1 MMLTN
6 VLHDAPDEIA
16 SRLEQLGVSE
26 AALRE
31 AIYQGH
37 LQRSRMTL
45 NHPRTFPGLVMWG
58 EVVASLREQL
68 RPLGWYRKD
77 VGSFPVTVNED
88 LNLAIAV
95 ASGDEATGVPYA
107 HPSNRS
113 KKGRNT
119 VDAIEANRQMGL
131 FEQTEEFVLVVEDG
145 VEGNQTWILMHYT
158 DTARGE
164 IRFELSLPADIGD
177 DGKITSWA
185 ERILLGS
192 ISFDDDL
199 ADILLPGGPDIDIEI
214 RRKA

>member
-1 MMLTN
+1 MVPN
-6 VLHDAPDEIA
+6 ILHGSPEEIA
-16 SRLEQLGVSE
+16 TRLAQLGVTE
-26 AALRE
+26 VALRE

-58 EVVASLREQL
+58 EVVAALREQL
-68 RPLGWYRKD
+68 RPMGWDRRD

-107 HPSNRS
+107 HPTNRS

-131 FEQTEEFVLVVEDG
+131 FEQVEEFLQVVKDD
-145 VEGNQTWILMHYT
+145 VEGNQTWLLMHYT
-158 DTARGE
+158 DTTRGQ

-199 ADILLPGGPDIDIEI
+199 VDILQSGGPDIDIEI

>member
-1 MMLTN
+1 MLTN
-6 VLHDAPDEIA
+6 VIHDAPDEID
-16 SRLEQLGVSE
+16 SRLQRLGVTES
-26 AALRE
+26 ALRE

-37 LQRSRMTL
+37 LQRSRLTL

-58 EVVASLREQL
+58 EVVAALRDQL
-68 RPLGWYRKD
+68 RSMGWDRKD
-77 VGSFPVTVNED
+77 VGSFPLTVNED

-95 ASGDEATGVPYA
+95 ASGDEATGIPYA

-131 FEQTEEFVLVVEDG
+131 FENIVEFLQQAKNDVDG
-145 VEGNQTWILMHYT
+145 KQTWILMHYS
-158 DTARGE
+158 DPRGE

-177 DGKITSWA
+177 DGKITSWS

-192 ISFDDDL
+192 ISFDDNL
-199 ADILLPGGPDIDIEI
+199 VDILQPVGPEIDIEI

>member
-1 MMLTN
+1 MLTN
-6 VLHDAPDEIA
+6 ILYDAPLEIA
-16 SRLEQLGVSE
+16 GRLEQLGVTE
-26 AALRE
+26 VALRE

-37 LQRSRMTL
+37 LQRTRLTL
-45 NHPRTFPGLVMWG
+45 NHPRNFPGLVMWG
-58 EVVASLREQL
+58 EVVAALRDQL
-68 RPLGWYRKD
+68 RPLNWIRQD
-77 VGSFPVTVNED
+77 VGSFPVTVNES

-95 ASGDEATGVPYA
+95 ASGDDATGNPYA

-119 VDAIEANRQMGL
+119 IEAIEANRQMVL
-131 FEQTEEFVLVVEDG
+131 FEEFLQEIKAHA
-145 VEGNQTWILMHYT
+145 EGNQTWILIHHT

-164 IRFELSLPADIGD
+164 IRFELSLPAEIGN
-177 DGKITSWA
+177 DGKISSWS

-199 ADILLPGGPDIDIEI
+199 LEILEPGGPDIDIEI

>member
-1 MMLTN
+1 MLTN
-6 VLHDAPDEIA
+6 VLHAAPDEIA
-16 SRLEQLGVSE
+16 SRLQQLGVPE
-26 AALRE
+26 IALRE

-37 LQRSRMTL
+37 LQRSRLTK

-58 EVVASLREQL
+58 EVVAALRDQL
-68 RPLGWYRKD
+68 RPLGWDRKD

-88 LNLAIAV
+88 LNVAIAV
-95 ASGDEATGVPYA
+95 ASGDEATGIPYA

-113 KKGRNT
+113 RKGRNT

-131 FEQTEEFVLVVEDG
+131 FEQVEQFLQFVKDD

-158 DTARGE
+158 DTTKGE

-177 DGKITSWA
+177 DGKISSWA

-199 ADILLPGGPDIDIEI
+199 VDILQPGGPDIDIEI

>member
-1 MMLTN
+1 MVPN
-6 VLHDAPDEIA
+6 ILHDAPEEIA
-16 SRLEQLGVSE
+16 SRLEQLGVTE
-26 AALRE
+26 VALRE

-37 LQRSRMTL
+37 LQRTRLTL

-58 EVVASLREQL
+58 EIVAALRDQL
-68 RPLGWYRKD
+68 RHLDWIRQD
-77 VGSFPVTVNED
+77 VGSFPVTVNEA

-95 ASGDEATGVPYA
+95 ASGDEGTGNPYA

-119 VDAIEANRQMGL
+119 VEAIEANRQMVLL
-131 FEQTEEFVLVVEDG
+131 FEEFMQEVKED
-145 VEGNQTWILMHYT
+145 VEGNQTWILMHHT
-158 DTARGE
+158 DTTKGE
-164 IRFELSLPADIGD
+164 IRFELSLPADIGN
-177 DGKITSWA
+177 DGKITSWS

-199 ADILLPGGPDIDIEI
+199 VEILQPGGPDIDIEI

>member
-1 MMLTN
+1 MLTN
-6 VLHDAPDEIA
+6 VLHDAPHEIF

-58 EVVASLREQL
+58 EIVAALRDQL
-68 RPLGWYRKD
+68 RPMGWDRKD
-77 VGSFPVTVNED
+77 VGSFPLTVNED

-95 ASGDEATGVPYA
+95 ASGDEATGIPYA
-107 HPSNRS
+107 HPTNRS

-131 FEQTEEFVLVVEDG
+131 FEQVEEFLQVAKDDAD
-145 VEGNQTWILMHYT
+145 GNQTWILMHYT
-158 DTARGE
+158 DTTRGE

-177 DGKITSWA
+177 DGRITSWA

-199 ADILLPGGPDIDIEI
+199 VDILQSGGPDIDIEI

>member
-1 MMLTN
+1 MLTN
-6 VLHDAPDEIA
+6 VLHDAPEEIA
-16 SRLEQLGVSE
+16 SRLDLLGVSE

-37 LQRSRMTL
+37 LQRSQLTL
-45 NHPRTFPGLVMWG
+45 NHPRTFPGLAMWG
-58 EVVASLREQL
+58 FVVGALRDQL
-68 RPLGWYRKD
+68 RPMGWDRKD
-77 VGSFPVTVNED
+77 VGSFPLAVNED
-88 LNLAIAV
+88 LKLAIAV
-95 ASGDEATGVPYA
+95 ASGDESTGVPYA

-113 KKGRNT
+113 KKGPNT

-131 FEQTEEFVLVVEDG
+131 FEHVEEFLQGAKDNVD
-145 VEGNQTWILMHYT
+145 GNQTWILMHHT
-158 DTARGE
+158 DTTRGE

-177 DGKITSWA
+177 DGKITLWA

-199 ADILLPGGPDIDIEI
+199 AELLLPGGPEIDIEI

>member
-1 MMLTN
+1 MLQN
-6 VLHDAPDEIA
+6 ILHDAPEEIA
-16 SRLEQLGVSE
+16 SRLEQLGVTE
-26 AALRE
+26 VALRE

-37 LQRSRMTL
+37 LQRTRLTL

-58 EVVASLREQL
+58 EVVAALRDQL
-68 RPLGWYRKD
+68 RPMEWIRQD
-77 VGSFPVTVNED
+77 VGSFPVTVNES

-95 ASGDEATGVPYA
+95 ASGDEGTGNPYA

-119 VDAIEANRQMGL
+119 VEAIEANQQMVL
-131 FEQTEEFVLVVEDG
+131 FEEFMQEVKVA
-145 VEGNQTWILMHYT
+145 VEGNQTWILMHHT
-158 DTARGE
+158 DTAKSE
-164 IRFELSLPADIGD
+164 IRFELSLPADIGN
-177 DGKITSWA
+177 DGKITTWS

-199 ADILLPGGPDIDIEI
+199 VEILQPGGPDIDIEI